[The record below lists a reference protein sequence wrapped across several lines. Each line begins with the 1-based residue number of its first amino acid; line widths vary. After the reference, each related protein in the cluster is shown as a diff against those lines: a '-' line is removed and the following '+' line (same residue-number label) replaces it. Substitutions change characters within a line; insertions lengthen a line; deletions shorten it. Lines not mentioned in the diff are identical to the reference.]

1 MRLAVLNVKFHDFQ
15 VMNTSK
21 NVVLAKCNCCSP
33 PRWGV
38 FVANNGHKN
47 FYYHGYD
54 EAYARRL
61 FHSLGQRSQR
71 EDEEQ

>member
-1 MRLAVLNVKFHDFQ
+1 MTAILNVKFHDFKAVELQ
-15 VMNTSK
+15 N

-38 FVANNGHKN
+38 FVANNGHKV

-54 EAYARRL
+54 EAYAQRL
-61 FHSLGQRSQR
+61 FSALENKSQQG
-71 EDEEQ
+71 E